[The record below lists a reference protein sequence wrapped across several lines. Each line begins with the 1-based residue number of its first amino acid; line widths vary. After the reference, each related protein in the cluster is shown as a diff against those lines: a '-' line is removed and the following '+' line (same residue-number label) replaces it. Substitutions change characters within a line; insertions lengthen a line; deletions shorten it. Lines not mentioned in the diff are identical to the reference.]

1 MKKNST
7 KTDWEKYWQSQDHQP
22 QGIHEELLQNLEQ
35 FIQVKDKKILEI
47 GAGMGGDSLYLAKKG
62 ARVTVLDFSEEALK
76 QIKTS
81 AQKGA
86 VPIETILAE
95 AQGMPFK
102 KATFDVVFHQGFLE
116 HFPDPKPY
124 HLEQKRVLKKGGL
137 LVVDVPQ
144 RWTTYTL
151 KKHFQMW
158 RGKWFAGWEREF
170 SARELEELVK
180 KSGFDLLCTYGR
192 GYYGKLYKIRHL
204 KLGRWYQGLWEKI
217 EKTRLK
223 LYLTFSLGVVA
234 KKK

>member
-7 KTDWEKYWQSQDHQP
+7 KADWEKYWQSQDHQP
-22 QGIHEELLQNLEQ
+22 QGIHEELLQSLEQ
-35 FIQVKDKKILEI
+35 FIQVKGKKILEI
-47 GAGMGGDSLYLAKKG
+47 GAGMGGDSLYLAKKD
-62 ARVTVLDFSEEALK
+62 ASVTVLDFSEAALK

-81 AQKGA
+81 AREESVKIEA
-86 VPIETILAE
+86 VLAE
-95 AQGMPFK
+95 AKKMPFK

-124 HLEQKRVLKKGGL
+124 LLEQKRVLKKDGL

-151 KKHFQMW
+151 KKHLQMW
-158 RGKWFAGWEREF
+158 RGKWFAGWEKEF
-170 SARELEELVK
+170 SVRELEGLLK
-180 KSGFDLLCTYGR
+180 KTGFEVLHSYGR
-192 GYYGKLYKIRHL
+192 GYYGKLYQIRHL
-204 KLGRWYQGLWEKI
+204 KLGQWYQSIWDKI
-217 EKTRLK
+217 EKTRGK